1 MHYMGH
7 RLSRG
12 VRAVAGPALAVAAL
26 LGFATPAPAAV
37 ADTRQNVCD
46 TSAPCP
52 LGPAP
57 DGGDQGTAERQI
69 MNGYVDNEKGCRPDV
84 TPNPQSVTW
93 DPPGF
98 QSNTGGSGKIT
109 DADPRLGG
117 QFRADWVNGHWHIEY
132 PHC

>member
-1 MHYMGH
+1 MGH

-12 VRAVAGPALAVAAL
+12 VRAVAGPALVVAAL
-26 LGFATPAPAAV
+26 LGFAAPVTAAPA
-37 ADTRQNVCD
+37 DRRQSICG
-46 TSAPCP
+46 TGALCP
-52 LGPAP
+52 LDPAS
-57 DGGDQGTAERQI
+57 DGGDRGTAERQI
-69 MNGYVDNEKGCRPDV
+69 MNGYVDNEKGCKPDAS
-84 TPNPQSVTW
+84 PNPQSVAW

-98 QSNTGGSGKIT
+98 QPNVGGSGKVT